1 MEFRWDL
8 IYKSLPVLGQ
18 GLLMT
23 LKLTVISVSLGL
35 LIGTFFGL
43 MRISK
48 NRLLYSIA
56 SIYVDFFR
64 GTPLLVQIFLIYMG
78 LPQFLGFP
86 LDRFPAA
93 IAALALNSGA
103 YIAEIVRAG
112 IQSIDRGQ
120 WEAAKSLG
128 MNYFQMMKHIILPQA
143 FKRIIPPLGN
153 EFIAMFKDSSLVAVI
168 SLEEL
173 LRKGQLIITRTFRP
187 FEIYLIVAILYL
199 LLTTLISR
207 LISIYERRLNIE
219 KANN

>member
-1 MEFRWDL
+1 
-8 IYKSLPVLGQ
+8 
-18 GLLMT
+18 
-23 LKLTVISVSLGL
+23 
-35 LIGTFFGL
+35 
-43 MRISK
+43 
-48 NRLLYSIA
+48 
-56 SIYVDFFR
+56 
-64 GTPLLVQIFLIYMG
+64 
-78 LPQFLGFP
+78 
-86 LDRFPAA
+86 
-93 IAALALNSGA
+93 
-103 YIAEIVRAG
+103 
-112 IQSIDRGQ
+112 
-120 WEAAKSLG
+120 